1 MERISHISTFLTLA
15 AVLILLANS
24 NAFAQ
29 KKAAELKYYDVK
41 ENAFPLV
48 NQGFEDCVGY
58 YGRLS
63 ASLEGKVRDMV
74 WYLAQNNAGI
84 GIRFRTDSK
93 SIGARWTLINDFRM
107 NHMAPSGICGCDL
120 YGYDRG
126 EWKYVGTARPNGK
139 ESQGLFRS
147 HIDGQM
153 RDYVIFLPLYD
164 GVSSISIG
172 VDSCASIEL
181 PATIGNN
188 PFGGECSKPLVF
200 FGHSGTQGGCAS
212 RPAMVYTS
220 ILSRMLKRECINLG
234 FSGFGQMY
242 SIMAKEMNKI
252 DAGAYILDCLG
263 NNYLQMVRDSS
274 EVFVRTLAN
283 AHRDTPIFL
292 MSNYAD
298 VTYWVSSNEES
309 ETEAKNLF
317 FKDLVAKLNA
327 EGYDNIHFID
337 MRGPRNNPDNE
348 LEGSSANGDGEGTV
362 DGGHL
367 TDLGFLRIARFLYPI
382 FKELE

>member
-1 MERISHISTFLTLA
+1 MAPTAFKPAFRVFLMA
-15 AVLILLANS
+15 FILLAANDMS
-24 NAFAQ
+24 AQ
-29 KKAAELKYYDVK
+29 QKAVALKYYDVK

-63 ASLEGKVRDMV
+63 SGLEGQVRDMV
-74 WYLAQNNAGI
+74 WYLARNNAGV
-84 GIRFRTDSK
+84 GIRFRTNSTTV
-93 SIGARWTLINDFRM
+93 GARWTLINDFRM

-126 EWKYVGTARPNGK
+126 EWKYVGTARPSGK
-139 ESQGLFRS
+139 ESQAVFRS

-153 RDYVIFLPLYD
+153 REYVIFLPLYD

-172 VDSCASIEL
+172 VDSCATIEL
-181 PATIGNN
+181 PARMGNN
-188 PFGGECSKPLVF
+188 PFGGECSRPLVF

-234 FSGFGQMY
+234 FSGLGQMY
-242 SIMAKEMNKI
+242 TIMAKEMNKI

-274 EVFVRTLAN
+274 EVFVKTLAD
-283 AHRDTPIFL
+283 AHRDTPVFL
-292 MSNYAD
+292 MSSYAD
-298 VTYWVSSNEES
+298 VTYWAGSDEEG
-309 ETEAKNLF
+309 ETDAKNQF
-317 FKDLVAKLNA
+317 FKDLVDKLNG

-337 MRGPRNNPDNE
+337 MRGPRTNPDNE

-382 FKELE
+382 FKDLD